1 MVINKKTIATTALTL
16 GVLAGITMSDK
27 VLDIVSGNFSNSHT
41 ASAMGISDK
50 DITYVPDISS
60 GVDFEIDSDT
70 EGASFSWGAAGA
82 TSVVVEQGSVVGDVL
97 DSQYNNIL
105 GDTNQPRVSTTVYS
119 LNAGDRYRLT
129 NVGKTES
136 GQALDVV
143 ATINSATKDSHS
155 NSTYGPRTYNA
166 GIAFQNSSNLGTNT
180 DPHSAIGVLVF
191 GWEKTDITYKYV
203 KAGTNEAVKVT
214 TATYWSDID
223 IWQGINENASN
234 KKVIMSSSDE
244 TKKWLAT
251 DDRWVY
257 ALDPAKDFDGL
268 NDANESAYIGVGEG
282 DSVNIKYDGI
292 YRGGRNSYI
301 AEDDTW
307 YGLRYDLFGL
317 YSNLKI
323 TPQNKLTEPK
333 KTVSDSDEKD
343 LVDNNSGLVN
353 REQEYNVSAKT
364 AKGKFKK
371 LTMVDNLP
379 KEFTTSV
386 DKIKVFAGDK
396 DVTSLFD
403 VKLEGQKV
411 TATLKKENAKAAE
424 LQNTTLRVNI
434 KGTDPEWLGG
444 TFNNKATWDDGFS
457 SQETNNTTSTVP
469 DKPVV
474 DKTVST
480 TGEFK
485 TAAKP
490 EEAEKVNNRPDDY
503 IWKLDFTLS
512 NYSEFSKIELSDNM
526 ESLQTVDLEKV
537 KVFDWDG
544 NDVTAQGTVKSTP
557 KGDKNVI
564 TWSANADELKTVNAK
579 FGKKSKEKPKFTM
592 RITTNVKD
600 ATNEQE
606 SKYYNKDMG
615 VVVIPN
621 VGTVTEGDNTGDVS
635 VDSNTSNVQFPKP
648 GDSAVDKKV
657 AVDGTDPITGT
668 WAETLSLDTHD
679 TLYSYKTTFT
689 LSKNFNYN
697 EVGFTLTDKFESLQN
712 YKEIKILDS
721 KGTDI
726 SSKFNI
732 KADKGDKLTTI
743 TATAKDNKEW
753 SDNGETLIM
762 HITGVNLTGATA
774 DQELEFLEL
783 NDFGDKDPFKEGV
796 TIPNISN
803 LKEDSKVPGFSKDT
817 DSNKTFTNIT
827 VDPGI
832 SKSIE
837 DDQSAVIDPG
847 KATDDITEAVGDAQ
861 SAIES
866 SKDTTS
872 KEVKAL
878 RQALLTSSDASLIKS
893 LSDALK

>member
-1 MVINKKTIATTALTL
+1 MVINKKTIATTALTF

-41 ASAMGISDK
+41 ASAIGISNK
-50 DITYVPDISS
+50 DITYVPDIRS
-60 GVDFEIDSDT
+60 GVDFEIDST
-70 EGASFSWGAAGA
+70 GEPANFSWNKVG
-82 TSVVVEQGSVVGDVL
+82 TSQVEIIKGRITSYSD
-97 DSQYNNIL
+97 QYSL
-105 GDTNQPRVSTTVYS
+105 GVNNQPRTNSPLYS
-119 LNAGDRYRLT
+119 GNPGDSYRIT
-129 NVGKTES
+129 NVGMTES
-136 GQALDVV
+136 GKKLDLIVTV
-143 ATINSATKDSHS
+143 TQFTLYRDPGAVPAGPGILIAP
-155 NSTYGPRTYNA
+155 ST
-166 GIAFQNSSNLGTNT
+166 NLGPTPDST
-180 DPHSAIGVLVF
+180 HSITVF
-191 GWEKTDITYKYV
+191 PVVCDGANINYKIV
-203 KAGTNEAVKVT
+203 EAGTNNPVEVT
-214 TATYWSDID
+214 TASYWSDID
-223 IWQGINENASN
+223 VYQGVNETLSNQEVIASSQSN
-234 KKVIMSSSDE
+234 LGFNSP
-244 TKKWLAT
+244 
-251 DDRWVY
+251 WVY
-257 ALDPAKDFDGL
+257 SKSNGMDYDGM
-268 NDANESAYIGVGEG
+268 NNANESGYIGVGTASEFN
-282 DSVNIKYDGI
+282 VNYENVYHEISGTP
-292 YRGGRNSYI
+292 GMGF
-301 AEDDTW
+301 
-307 YGLRYDLFGL
+307 RYDLFGQ
-317 YSNLKI
+317 YSNIKI
-323 TPQNKLTEPK
+323 TPPNKVTEPK

-343 LVDNNSGLVN
+343 VVDNNSGLVN

-379 KEFTTSV
+379 KEFTTSLN
-386 DKIKVFAGDK
+386 KIKVFAGDK

-444 TFNNKATWDDGFS
+444 TFNNKATWDDSFS

-512 NYSEFSKIELSDNM
+512 NYSKFSKIELSDNM
-526 ESLQTVDLEKV
+526 ESLQTVNLDKV

-635 VDSNTSNVQFPKP
+635 IDSNTSHVQFPKP

-697 EVGFTLTDKFESLQN
+697 KVGFTLTDKFESLQN